1 MPNSD
6 ISIGSNGEKIFQ
18 GGVRFESDTPI
29 LPSRQPS
36 APHPSI
42 ERQRMLGFAR
52 WLQCQSSPRTQR
64 VTAGGRVVPAEP
76 NSPPP
81 TFHKPFLDH
90 FVTIAKK
97 DGGQEHEQGE
107 LIGQN
112 LMQQPKNFE
121 ASRGNV
127 VSGRV
132 FQLHPA
138 LDIPP
143 GFQVLQTQCNGTV
156 AILSSGTTCFFA
168 RLTEEGKTSLQIM
181 KPIGE
186 VQNVGPLN
194 AYSHEFYQDEHH
206 RVLQQ
211 TAAVQNTVAKYQ
223 SLLPPKGYE
232 ASHRHGSTGDVIF
245 SDWSQP
251 HFPGYS
257 FTSNTA
263 SSHSSRRTLSVQQE
277 AGSGEERNPALSEG
291 QPLQAV
297 RCPPSV
303 NQQAT
308 VIASP
313 EAITTMY
320 ERAIEELTEIDR
332 LIWKE
337 SQHRTASELDPLF
350 QKHRDATI
358 RCYQLR
364 EQKRY
369 AESFEHIDNYPKP
382 LRRRYAANIP
392 WNPYQPDPKMYQQ
405 SQGLIDERA
414 RYHGHT
420 LPLQATQPDSGMINT
435 GLSSGAGNHDNL
447 SNTMLSATAPSFT
460 PKGGSIDAMR
470 GSATQYYFHPQEE
483 CESGDIFVT
492 PRSMEPKVVG
502 VSLKNAITYHP
513 RNPSEDLPMNKPAG
527 QTHVTGTCKVQES
540 PSAAV
545 AAHSNEIWAEFPEG
559 ALKRD
564 AAPGSSITKS
574 GGDFVMRGEPRSK
587 VSESL
592 IAAGTLNDS
601 LGEYGGGPIT
611 SSIPLQPNSN
621 SARSWTWAKMPDE
634 TDDDYAQRLKL
645 RHSQGHGSK
654 PRPRLDDENSP
665 FHATG
670 VLTREAPNSA
680 ANSLASSIGQ
690 RPEHPPIGMRGGNIR
705 FAILKSVPHH
715 QSVVAQ
721 QPHFH
726 PNHRTIP
733 SYGHGSYIPSP
744 VTPSPNRQMPRAYLP
759 TANPYATAPRP
770 HGRRM
775 QSYQWPDQLP

>member
-6 ISIGSNGEKIFQ
+6 ISVGSNGETIFQ

-107 LIGQN
+107 FTGQN
-112 LMQQPKNFE
+112 PTQQPKNFE
-121 ASRGNV
+121 ASNRNGT
-127 VSGRV
+127 SGRV
-132 FQLHPA
+132 FQVHPA

-186 VQNVGPLN
+186 VQNVGPIN
-194 AYSHEFYQDEHH
+194 TYTRGIYQDEQH

-211 TAAVQNTVAKYQ
+211 TAAVQNAIAKYQ
-223 SLLPPKGYE
+223 SLLLPKEYE
-232 ASHRHGSTGDVIF
+232 ASHRHVSTGDVVF

-251 HFPGYS
+251 PFPGDS

-263 SSHSSRRTLSVQQE
+263 SSHSSRRTLSGQPD
-277 AGSGEERNPALSEG
+277 AGSGEERNLALLEG

-297 RCPPSV
+297 RSQTSF
-303 NQQAT
+303 NQQAA

-313 EAITTMY
+313 EAVTLMY
-320 ERAIEELTEIDR
+320 EQAIEELTEIDK
-332 LIWKE
+332 LIWRE

-369 AESFEHIDNYPKP
+369 LESFERIDSYPKS
-382 LRRRYAANIP
+382 LRRRYEVNIP
-392 WNPYQPDPKMYQQ
+392 WNPYQPYPKMYQQ
-405 SQGLIDERA
+405 SQGPTNERV
-414 RYHGHT
+414 RYRGHT
-420 LPLQATQPDSGMINT
+420 SPLQPNQPNSGTANT
-435 GLSSGAGNHDNL
+435 TLPSGIGNYDNL

-460 PKGGSIDAMR
+460 PRGGSIDATR
-470 GSATQYYFHPQEE
+470 GNATQDYFHPQED

-492 PRSMEPKVVG
+492 PRSTEPNVA
-502 VSLKNAITYHP
+502 SISFKNALTYRP
-513 RNPSEDLPMNKPAG
+513 GNPSEDLSMHKPAG
-527 QTHVTGTCKVQES
+527 QTHVAGTGKVQEGS
-540 PSAAV
+540 SAANT
-545 AAHSNEIWAEFPEG
+545 AQSNGTWANIPGG
-559 ALKRD
+559 AMKRD
-564 AAPGSSITKS
+564 AAPGSFTAKL
-574 GGDFVMRGEPRSK
+574 GGDFTMRGELRSK
-587 VSESL
+587 ISDGL
-592 IAAGTLNDS
+592 IAEGALNDS
-601 LGEYGGGPIT
+601 LGEHGGAVT

-634 TDDDYAQRLKL
+634 TEEDYAQRLKL

-665 FHATG
+665 FHATA
-670 VLTREAPNSA
+670 VVTREPPNSA
-680 ANSLASSIGQ
+680 ANSLAASIGQ
-690 RPEHPPIGMRGGNIR
+690 RPEHPSIGMRGGNIR
-705 FAILKSVPHH
+705 FALVKSTPYY
-715 QSVVAQ
+715 QSVVPQ
-721 QPHFH
+721 QPRFH

-744 VTPSPNRQMPRAYLP
+744 VTPSPSRQMPRAYLP